1 MKSVAAWLS
10 AVALGAFVAGVA
22 CGLAWP
28 VLAKDLAP
36 STAPDADE
44 AFAQKLHDTL
54 QLSNRQ
60 LALVRAILSDK
71 RDETVKVMRSSDP
84 QRWPPELRNQYETV
98 MRRTDRLIF
107 EILDPQQ
114 RARYEELNKGKT
126 GN

>member
-1 MKSVAAWLS
+1 VKSVAAWLS

-28 VLAKDLAP
+28 VLVAP
-36 STAPDADE
+36 ATEADPDE
-44 AFAQKLHDTL
+44 AFARRLHETL

-60 LALVRAILSDK
+60 LALVRAILHDK
-71 RDETVKVMRSSDP
+71 RDRTVSIMRNSDP

-114 RARYEELNKGKT
+114 RARYEELNKGK
-126 GN
+126 